1 MILLIIIV
9 QFFLEFLTGRQRRLR
24 TLSGD
29 ESSPIEDIVY
39 AFKLLLDK
47 CDNNST
53 RIVLSKLRS
62 IFGSK
67 AVSEVF
73 TYFCLHGAATAR
85 TLRKDLNMSETT
97 AYRALKQLRTL
108 GFIVPALKVKK
119 VNYSKGGPLP
129 TVWALEGASQEEIDK
144 VYHEMRKSRREATE

>member
-1 MILLIIIV
+1 MC
-9 QFFLEFLTGRQRRLR
+9 
-24 TLSGD
+24 
-29 ESSPIEDIVY
+29 

-73 TYFCLHGAATAR
+73 TYFCLHGAATGW
-85 TLRKDLNMSETT
+85 TLRNELDMPEAT
-97 AYRALKQLRTL
+97 AYRALKQLRSL
-108 GFIVPALKVKK
+108 GFIEPALKVSKISH
-119 VNYSKGGPLP
+119 SKGGPRP
-129 TVWALEGASQEEIDK
+129 TVWALEGASQEE
-144 VYHEMRKSRREATE
+144 VARAYHDMRESRRETGK